1 VARAD
6 DRERLLTAYSV
17 EKLGSRSQARE
28 PAKFDLS
35 DRSRIDDRDLG
46 KG

>member
-1 VARAD
+1 M
-6 DRERLLTAYSV
+6 AYSV
-17 EKLGSRSQARE
+17 EKLGSRSRARGTS
-28 PAKFDLS
+28 KKDLS